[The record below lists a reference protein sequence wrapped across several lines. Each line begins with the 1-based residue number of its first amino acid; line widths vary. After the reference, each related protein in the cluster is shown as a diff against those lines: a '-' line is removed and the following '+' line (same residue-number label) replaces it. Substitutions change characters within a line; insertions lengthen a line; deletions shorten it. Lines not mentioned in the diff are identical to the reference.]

1 MAQVA
6 HRRLLFIDESGA
18 KTNMTRLYGRARRG
32 TRVYDHV
39 PNGRWETTTMI
50 AAVGRN
56 GPQAPWVV
64 EGPMDGD
71 AFAVWAEQVLAPT
84 LERTDIVVMDN
95 LSVHKNATARAAIE
109 ARGAEVWDLPA
120 YSPDLNPIEK
130 MWSKI
135 KAYLRKFKARDPE
148 SLCTAIGQ
156 AMAKVSLKDI
166 QNWFASC
173 GDSLI

>member
-1 MAQVA
+1 MPA
-6 HRRLLFIDESGA
+6 
-18 KTNMTRLYGRARRG
+18 
-32 TRVYDHV
+32 
-39 PNGRWETTTMI
+39 
-50 AAVGRN
+50 
-56 GPQAPWVV
+56 
-64 EGPMDGD
+64 
-71 AFAVWAEQVLAPT
+71 
-84 LERTDIVVMDN
+84 
-95 LSVHKNATARAAIE
+95 ARAAIE

-173 GDSLI
+173 GYSLI